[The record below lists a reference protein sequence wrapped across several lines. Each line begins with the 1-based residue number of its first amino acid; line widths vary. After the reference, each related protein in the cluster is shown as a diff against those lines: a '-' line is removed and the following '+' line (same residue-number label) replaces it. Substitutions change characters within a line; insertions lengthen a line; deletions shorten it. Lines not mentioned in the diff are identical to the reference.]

1 MSRLQQ
7 VINSQ
12 KQLNGSRIE
21 HRTAETLKEISK
33 TLAMLY
39 DKLDQMFPE
48 QKKED
53 RGNEQM
59 QILRSRNYLD

>member
-12 KQLNGSRIE
+12 NRLCGSRAE

-39 DKLDQMFPE
+39 DKLDDIFPE
-48 QKKED
+48 KKRGEED
-53 RGNEQM
+53 EQM
-59 QILRSRNYLD
+59 QIMRG